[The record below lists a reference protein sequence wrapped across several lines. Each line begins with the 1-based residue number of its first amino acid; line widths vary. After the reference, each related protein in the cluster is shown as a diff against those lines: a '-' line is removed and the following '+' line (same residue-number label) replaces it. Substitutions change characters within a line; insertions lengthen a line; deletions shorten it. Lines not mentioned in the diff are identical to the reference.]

1 MKAVDIK
8 ALQDWVG
15 RQSISDDELRPF
27 PARALAA
34 ALERDVPLDTGDF
47 LPPAWHWLYFLDAP
61 SASATGADG
70 HAKATVLLPPPPLP
84 RRMWAAGKMLIER
97 PLRLDFPAQR
107 RATIKSIEAKSG
119 KSGELVFLNLE
130 HELIQN
136 DVVCIREEQNLVYR
150 GMPSG
155 PSPEA
160 AAEPAPAAGEWM
172 REIVP
177 DPVLLFRYSALTYNG
192 HRIHYDRPYATG
204 QEFYADLVIQGPL
217 LATLLLELCQAQ
229 LPYAAIKT
237 FQYRAVRPTFVSQP
251 FTVNGS
257 KDGTSLTLW
266 STQLDRLC
274 MSATATLA

>member
-1 MKAVDIK
+1 MNAMDVK

-15 RQSISDDELRPF
+15 RQSTTHDELRPF
-27 PARALAA
+27 PAMALAA
-34 ALERDVPLDTGDF
+34 ALECSAPVDAGDF

-70 HAKATVLLPPPPLP
+70 HAKVTALLPPPPLP
-84 RRMWAAGKMLIER
+84 RRMWAAGKMRIER
-97 PLRLDFPAQR
+97 PLRLGYPAQR

-150 GMPSG
+150 GMPS
-155 PSPEA
+155 A
-160 AAEPAPAAGEWM
+160 AAPEVAGEPAPAAGAWT

-177 DPVLLFRYSALTYNG
+177 DPVLLFRYSALTYNS

-204 QEFYADLVIQGPL
+204 QEFYADLVVQGPL

-237 FQYRAVRPTFVSQP
+237 FQYRAVRPTLVSQP

-257 KDGTSLTLW
+257 QDGSSLTLW
-266 STQLDRLC
+266 SAQQGQLC